1 MNESRPVFRDRL
13 LSASVRL
20 SSQRVSARANGPHMR
35 AVRSSGSQ
43 LLPATDVTFVAGAT
57 SKVLLP
63 PLHPRP
69 AIR

>member
-13 LSASVRL
+13 LSASVPL
-20 SSQRVSARANGPHMR
+20 SQRFSAGANGPHMR

-43 LLPATDVTFVAGAT
+43 LLPATDVTVVAGAT
-57 SKVLLP
+57 SKVLLSP
-63 PLHPRP
+63 RHPRP